1 MMLIVGVTVR
11 FISDLVSVSRKK
23 NSFLYRLFLLYSFFS
38 DGFLLRL
45 KKKKKLSISNAQ
57 PQALHL
63 RRLTL
68 LTHVHPHSPSEES
81 KKKKKKES
89 AKVTLLPLHHHRL
102 QSRMQRRR
110 RPIHKPVNL
119 NIRIRLFQIPP
130 IRRPL
135 HNPPHIPQQILIT
148 TQINRHKFS
157 KRRQRKNHHNIRHRK
172 FFARQP
178 RFFRDA
184 AVEDAEDLMHFFE
197 IAD

>member
-1 MMLIVGVTVR
+1 MWFQCPKKTFLPVPALPTLQLL
-11 FISDLVSVSRKK
+11 FKWFPPSTKSRK
-23 NSFLYRLFLLYSFFS
+23 NFP
-38 DGFLLRL
+38 
-45 KKKKKLSISNAQ
+45 ISNAQ
-57 PQALHL
+57 PQALHP

-68 LTHVHPHSPSEES
+68 LTHSAREES
-81 KKKKKKES
+81 KKKS
-89 AKVTLLPLHHHRL
+89 AKLTLLPLHHHRL

-110 RPIHKPVNL
+110 RPIHKPLNL

-130 IRRPL
+130 IRGPL

-172 FFARQP
+172 FFACQP
-178 RFFRDA
+178 RFFGDA

>member
-11 FISDLVSVSRKK
+11 FIPDSVSVSKK
-23 NSFLYRLFLLYSFFS
+23 TFLPVPPLSTLQLL
-38 DGFLLRL
+38 L
-45 KKKKKLSISNAQ
+45 KWFPPSTKKEKNLSISNAQ
-57 PQALHL
+57 PQALHP

-68 LTHVHPHSPSEES
+68 LTHSASEES
-81 KKKKKKES
+81 RRKKS

-110 RPIHKPVNL
+110 RSIHKPLNL

-135 HNPPHIPQQILIT
+135 HNPPHILQQILIT